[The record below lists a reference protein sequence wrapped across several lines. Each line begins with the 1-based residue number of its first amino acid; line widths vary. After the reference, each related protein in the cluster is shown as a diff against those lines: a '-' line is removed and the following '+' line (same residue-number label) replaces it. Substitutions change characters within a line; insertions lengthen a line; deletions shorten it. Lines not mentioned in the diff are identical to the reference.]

1 MKPLLIHP
9 RHNLIEQ
16 ILPFLK
22 GYDKDYS
29 SNLVVFPG
37 RRPSHFLRKRLA
49 RDIQTGFIPPTIF
62 SMDEFVDFVFRH
74 TQSKRNLETL
84 DAISI
89 LYDIHKKA
97 VTPLGNDRF
106 LTPDSFFPIGLKIHR
121 DLEELAIEGIK
132 PNLVKSMQPY
142 IDEKIPEQ
150 TLKRLQSLSYF
161 YEEFYKTIEQ
171 HGYTTRA
178 LRYRITSDTVDN
190 AGLDA
195 FRIIIFAGFFALTRC
210 EQTIFKKLLSLENSL
225 FIFQDGTGIEETLK
239 SLGIRV
245 EREDISPPEPEIH
258 FYQSPDT
265 HGQVY
270 SLSTIISSQ
279 LQENIPL
286 DENTVI
292 VLPSSETLFPLLRQG
307 LPILSD
313 EDYNISLGYPLN
325 RTPIF
330 GFINNLM
337 ELITSM
343 DEDRVYIP
351 DYLKFVLHP
360 YTKNILFNGNA
371 EITRIMFHSIEGKLI
386 KNRTK
391 TFLTLD
397 EIEEDEAIIPHI
409 MHSIPR
415 DMIGITF
422 AHIKNHLHTIHQKT
436 IEHFTA
442 FDSIRDFT
450 IKCTDLLTYIYNN
463 STARLHPLFYPFSES
478 FIKSLD
484 LLSRSLMKTV
494 AFTERSSYFTF
505 FRKYIMTCHTPFEG
519 TPINGLQILGF
530 LETRTLHFDTVF
542 LLDANED
549 IIPDTKREDTL
560 LPHKARQILGLPTY
574 QDRDKLTAYFFQTL
588 LKGAREVH
596 LFYCENDKKER
607 SRLVEHLLWEK
618 QKKDGTTDAKKYLN
632 FIQYKVHLEQ
642 SLPQDIVKTDSLVKY
657 LKNFT
662 YSATSL
668 DTYLK
673 CPVQFYYSYMLRL
686 DKKDDL
692 SGAIEKVDIGK
703 LVHRILAEYFSR
715 RTGALLKTRDI
726 DIHEMEHLIEKHF
739 EQAYGKHVTGTAY
752 LLKRQIEHHLKDFLQ
767 SYYIPLV
774 KEEPVTILRTEYDI
788 DCRTGPFAL
797 KGRLD
802 SIEKRGEK
810 TYIIDYKTGANPL
823 SLKINYKDL
832 DIKRRETWSD
842 SIGSLQLPLYLLLYS
857 RYTKINIR
865 HLHGMFLLL
874 GKARISKDIES
885 PLFDTQV
892 NAHKMYHLL
901 EDIIFK
907 ILDEITDPSIP
918 FTPTQNKRTRCPSCD
933 FHYMC
938 GTQWIMKR

>member
-1 MKPLLIHP
+1 LKALLIHP
-9 RHNLIEQ
+9 MHNLIEQ
-16 ILPFLK
+16 IPPLLK
-22 GYDKDYS
+22 GQDKDYS
-29 SNLVVFPG
+29 SSLVVFPG
-37 RRPSHFLRKRLA
+37 RRPSHFLRKELA
-49 RDIQTGFIPPTIF
+49 REIQTSFIPPVIL
-62 SMDEFVDFVFRH
+62 SMDEFVHFVFKR
-74 TQSKRNLETL
+74 TQSKSSLETL

-97 VTPLGNDRF
+97 VTNLGHDHF
-106 LTPDSFFPIGLKIHR
+106 LTPDSFFSIGLKIYR
-121 DLEELAIEGIK
+121 DLEELAIEGIN
-132 PNLVKSMQPY
+132 PHLVKSIQPY
-142 IDEKIPEQ
+142 IDEKIPAH

-161 YEEFYKTIEQ
+161 YEEFYKTIQQ
-171 HGYTTRA
+171 HEYTTRA
-178 LRYRITSDTVDN
+178 LRYRMASDTVDT

-210 EQTIFKKLLSLENSL
+210 EQTIFKKLLSLDNT
-225 FIFQDGTGIEETLK
+225 FFVFQDGTGIEETLQ

-265 HGQVY
+265 HGQVCA
-270 SLSTIISSQ
+270 LSTIIRSQ
-279 LQENIPL
+279 LQGGNTL
-286 DENTVI
+286 DEHTTI
-292 VLPSSETLFPLLRQG
+292 VLPSSETLFPVLRQG

-330 GFINNLM
+330 GFMNNLM
-337 ELITSM
+337 ELISSM

-360 YTKNILFNGNA
+360 YTKNIFFNGNA
-371 EITRIMFHSIEGKLI
+371 EITRIMFHSIEEKLMQ
-386 KNRTK
+386 NRTR
-391 TFLTLD
+391 TFLSLE
-397 EIEEDEAIIPHI
+397 EIEEDETLISHI
-409 MHSIPR
+409 THSMPR
-415 DMIGITF
+415 DMKGITF
-422 AHIKNHLHTIHQKT
+422 THIKNHLHTIHQKT
-436 IEHFTA
+436 IGNFVA
-442 FDSIRDFT
+442 FDSIKDFS

-478 FIKSLD
+478 FIRSLD

-494 AFTERSSYFTF
+494 AFAERSSYFTF

-519 TPINGLQILGF
+519 TPINGIQVLGF

-549 IIPDTKREDTL
+549 IIPDTKRDDSL

-574 QDRDKLTAYFFQTL
+574 QDRDRLTAYYFQTL
-588 LKGAREVH
+588 INGAREVH

-607 SRLVEHLLWEK
+607 SRFVEQLLWEK
-618 QKKDGTTDAKKYLN
+618 QKQDGTTDAKKYLN

-642 SLPQDIVKTDSLVKY
+642 SMPQDIIKTDSLVRS
-657 LKNFT
+657 LKDFT

-673 CPVQFYYSYMLRL
+673 CPVKFYYSYMLRL
-686 DKKDDL
+686 DKKDL
-692 SGAIEKVDIGK
+692 SGEIERVDIGK
-703 LVHRILAEYFSR
+703 LVHRVLAEYFSR
-715 RTGALLKTRDI
+715 KTGALLKARDLDI
-726 DIHEMEHLIEKHF
+726 DEMEHIIEKNF
-739 EQAYGKHVTGTAY
+739 ERAYGKHATGTAY
-752 LLKRQIEHHLKDFLQ
+752 LLKRQIGHHLRDFIQ

-774 KEEPVTILRTEYDI
+774 KEESVTILRTEYDI
-788 DCRTGPFAL
+788 DYRTGPFAL

-802 SIEKRGEK
+802 SIEKRGKK

-842 SIGSLQLPLYLLLYS
+842 AIGSLQLPLYVLLYS
-857 RYTKINIR
+857 RFTRKSTR
-865 HLHGMFLLL
+865 HLDGMFLLL
-874 GKARISKDIES
+874 GKARISKDIEL
-885 PLFDTQV
+885 PLFDHRIDTHEMH
-892 NAHKMYHLL
+892 NLL
-901 EDIIFK
+901 EDIIFE
-907 ILDEITDPSIP
+907 ILNEITDPSIP
-918 FTPTQNKRTRCPSCD
+918 FTPTQNKRTLCPSCD

>member
-1 MKPLLIHP
+1 LKALLIHP

-22 GYDKDYS
+22 GRDRDFS
-29 SNLVVFPG
+29 SSLVVFPG
-37 RRPSHFLRKRLA
+37 RRPSHFLRKNLA
-49 RDIQTGFIPPTIF
+49 RDIQTSFIPPVVL
-62 SMDEFVDFVFRH
+62 SMDEFVDFVSKR
-74 TQSKRNLETL
+74 TQSKRRLETL

-89 LYDIHKKA
+89 LYDIHKKTA
-97 VTPLGNDRF
+97 TPLGHNRF
-106 LTPDSFFPIGLKIHR
+106 LTPDSFFPIGLKLHR
-121 DLEELAIEGIK
+121 DLEELAIEGIN
-132 PNLVKSMQPY
+132 PHLVKSMQPY
-142 IDEKIPEQ
+142 IDEKIPEH

-171 HGYTTRA
+171 HEYTTRA
-178 LRYRITSDTVDN
+178 LRYRIASDTVDN

-210 EQTIFKKLLSLENSL
+210 EQTIFKKLLSLDNSL
-225 FIFQDGTGIEETLK
+225 FIFQDGTGIEETFQ

-245 EREDISPPEPEIH
+245 EREDPTPPETEIH

-270 SLSTIISSQ
+270 ALSTIMSSKIQ
-279 LQENIPL
+279 GNDPL
-286 DENTVI
+286 DERTTI

-307 LPILSD
+307 LSTLSD
-313 EDYNISLGYPLN
+313 EDFNISLGYPLN

-330 GFINNLM
+330 GFMNNLM
-337 ELITSM
+337 ELIISM

-371 EITRIMFHSIEGKLI
+371 EITRIMFHSIEEKLM
-386 KNRTK
+386 KNRTR
-391 TFLTLD
+391 TFLTLE
-397 EIEEDEAIIPHI
+397 EIEGDETLITHI
-409 MHSIPR
+409 THSIPR
-415 DMIGITF
+415 DMTGITF
-422 AHIKNHLHTIHQKT
+422 AHIKNHLHTIHQAT
-436 IEHFTA
+436 IGKFVA
-442 FDSIRDFT
+442 FDSIRDFA

-478 FIKSLD
+478 FIRSLD

-519 TPINGLQILGF
+519 TPITGIQVLGF
-530 LETRTLHFDTVF
+530 LETRALRFDTVF

-549 IIPDTKREDTL
+549 IIPDTKRDDTL

-574 QDRDKLTAYFFQTL
+574 QDRDRLTAYYFQTL
-588 LKGAREVH
+588 MKGAREVH

-607 SRLVEHLLWEK
+607 SRFVEQLLWEK
-618 QKKDGTTDAKKYLN
+618 QKQDGTTDVKKYLN
-632 FIQYKVHLEQ
+632 FMQYKVHLEQ
-642 SLPQDIVKTDSLVKY
+642 SLPQDIVKTDSLMRS
-657 LKNFT
+657 LKDFT

-686 DKKDDL
+686 DKKYDL
-692 SGAIEKVDIGK
+692 SGAIERVDIGK
-703 LVHRILAEYFSR
+703 LVHRILAVYFSR
-715 RTGALLKTRDI
+715 RTGTLLKARDL

-739 EQAYGKHVTGTAY
+739 EQSYGKHVTGTAY
-752 LLKRQIEHHLKDFLQ
+752 LLKRQIEHHLRDFLQ
-767 SYYIPLV
+767 LYYIPLV
-774 KEEPVTILRTEYDI
+774 KEESVTILRTEYDI
-788 DCRTGPFAL
+788 DYRTGPFAL

-832 DIKRRETWSD
+832 NINRRETWSD
-842 SIGSLQLPLYLLLYS
+842 AIGSLQLPLYILLYS
-857 RYTKINIR
+857 RLTRKSTR
-865 HLHGMFLLL
+865 HLNGMFLLL

-885 PLFDTQV
+885 PLFDHRV
-892 NAHKMYHLL
+892 DAHKMYHLL
-901 EDIIFK
+901 EDIIFQ
-907 ILDEITDPSIP
+907 ILNEITDPSIP
-918 FTPTQNKRTRCPSCD
+918 FTPTQNKRTHCPSCD